1 MHDENAWYIRDNLAL
16 KKGGN
21 SNVRKFLAAVL
32 GEDFLCI
39 HTLHRLK
46 LYAMDRKGNYGQDYF
61 ELLT

>member
-1 MHDENAWYIRDNLAL
+1 L